1 MRSKMLLSLLRRLSM
16 LLSEGLGAIV
26 FGLWVMSHG
35 TGSGESIMF
44 VLGLPVVLFGIVL
57 TIIGF
62 TKSLKEKTPV
72 VPALGLEQ
80 SLKKR
85 DRFPAIEDALIFAD
99 SNERESL
106 ARKQKV
112 RVRPEQKVDEQ
123 QSKRNTCPECGA

>member
-1 MRSKMLLSLLRRLSM
+1 M

-62 TKSLKEKTPV
+62 TKSLREKTPV
-72 VPALGLEQ
+72 VAALGLEQ